1 MFVNE
6 HRSRMK
12 DEPERGGEEV
22 VFAMDWPEAIVWT
35 TAIASAALVVSVLI
49 WSIFQTGRTAIRTE
63 SGRSTES

>member
-1 MFVNE
+1 
-6 HRSRMK
+6 
-12 DEPERGGEEV
+12 
-22 VFAMDWPEAIVWT
+22 MDWPEAIVWT